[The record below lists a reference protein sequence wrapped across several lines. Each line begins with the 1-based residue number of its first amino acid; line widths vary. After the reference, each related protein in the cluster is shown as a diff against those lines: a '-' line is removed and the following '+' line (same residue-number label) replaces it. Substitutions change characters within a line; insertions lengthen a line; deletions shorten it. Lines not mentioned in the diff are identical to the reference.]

1 MSGTAIFLLGTLGV
15 GGSER
20 KFVRL
25 ANALA
30 GRGRPVHL
38 AWLGGPETLLGEI
51 EPDVAVSPLHRRG
64 KYSLPALAR
73 LRRLLRRCRPCAVVN
88 VNFYPLAYS
97 VPARA
102 LVGSGIR
109 LFASIN
115 TTDLPGTRE
124 ARFMALY
131 APLLRHMDEVVFGAH
146 AQAAAWQSAFRL
158 DPRRLGVVHNG
169 VDTERFKPP
178 GEAER
183 ASARAALSLPA
194 AVPVAVCV
202 AQLRPEK
209 AHMDLLD
216 AFAGCGVGEARLVL
230 AGDGP
235 MRAALEAHVSR
246 LGLGA
251 RVTFAGEVA
260 DVRPYLAAADL
271 FVLSSVAVETFSN
284 AALEAAASG
293 LPVVLTDIGG
303 ARELVED
310 GTTGLVVPRSD
321 PAALAEALGSLF
333 SDPVRCVRMGRSGR
347 TRTVESF
354 AFSRMLDDWTTLLWQ
369 DGAVTPPQRALA

>member
-1 MSGTAIFLLGTLGV
+1 MTGTAIFLLGTLGV

-38 AWLGGPETLLGEI
+38 TWLGGPETLLDEI
-51 EPDVAVSPLHRRG
+51 EPGVAVLPLRRRG

-73 LRRLLRRCRPCAVVN
+73 LLRLLRRSRPCAVVN
-88 VNFYPLAYS
+88 VNFYPMVYS
-97 VPARA
+97 VPAKA
-102 LVGSGIR
+102 LGGSGIR
-109 LFASIN
+109 LLASIN

-131 APLLRHMDEVVFGAH
+131 APLLRRMDEVVFGAH
-146 AQAAAWQSAFRL
+146 AQAATWQSAFRL
-158 DPRRLGVVHNG
+158 DARRLGVVHNG

-194 AVPVAVCV
+194 AAPVAVCV

-235 MRAALEAHVSR
+235 MRPALEAHVKS

-251 RVTFAGEVA
+251 RVTFAGEVT
-260 DVRPYLAAADL
+260 DVRPYLAAANL

-293 LPVVLTDIGG
+293 LPVVLTDVGG

-310 GTTGLVVPRSD
+310 GITGLVVPRSD
-321 PAALAEALGSLF
+321 PAALAEALGCLF
-333 SDPVRCVRMGRSGR
+333 SDPVRCMRMGRSGR
-347 TRTVESF
+347 RRTVESF
-354 AFSRMLDDWTTLLWQ
+354 AFGRMLDDWTTLLWQ